1 MARGRAR
8 ADRRAEGH
16 RTLPRHRAEERH
28 LGAPRPHAAD
38 QPGGLRGSAAGAHGV
53 QLQGG
58 AAQEPGRADRLV
70 RDRQS
75 GRAAERRRGDEARAA
90 SACGG
95 AVLRF
100 RTLRGGAAHPR
111 QARFRPDQPQGGVA
125 AQQAPA
131 AGRRSEGDARR
142 AGEMEQ
148 ALRGALPQ
156 AKVSMGKESHYSSK
170 KDRVFVRGIQG
181 QYSLKDE
188 LARLRSLPRVIKGRD
203 ITFNDGPQSFSK
215 HFVEPVDGLGQTL
228 HVHLEEYAPG
238 GRTQKHGHV
247 NEAAFYILDGVGYE
261 VHDGVRYDWK
271 AGDVAIVHMNCV
283 HQHFNAS
290 TEKPARALVMKPKP
304 LIMFMNMLF
313 QQTVIPRQKEAACP
327 AGEGYKPRNL
337 ETNLNHDE

>member
-1 MARGRAR
+1 
-8 ADRRAEGH
+8 
-16 RTLPRHRAEERH
+16 
-28 LGAPRPHAAD
+28 
-38 QPGGLRGSAAGAHGV
+38 
-53 QLQGG
+53 
-58 AAQEPGRADRLV
+58 
-70 RDRQS
+70 
-75 GRAAERRRGDEARAA
+75 
-90 SACGG
+90 
-95 AVLRF
+95 
-100 RTLRGGAAHPR
+100 
-111 QARFRPDQPQGGVA
+111 
-125 AQQAPA
+125 
-131 AGRRSEGDARR
+131 
-142 AGEMEQ
+142 
-148 ALRGALPQ
+148 
-156 AKVSMGKESHYSSK
+156 MGKESHYSSK
-170 KDRVFVRGIQG
+170 KDRVFVRGIEG

-313 QQTVIPRQKEAACP
+313 QQTVIPRPKESACP
-327 AGEGYKPRNL
+327 AGEGYQPRNL